1 MKLWEQSIP
10 PGAPRDPDLNIPKLA
25 KDFNIAGGNI
35 VSAAINACIL
45 ASSRREAVAMRHVV
59 EAIARE
65 MIKMGKQVSQAFFG
79 EYYEFV
85 KGLQ

>member
-1 MKLWEQSIP
+1 
-10 PGAPRDPDLNIPKLA
+10 
-25 KDFNIAGGNI
+25 
-35 VSAAINACIL
+35 
-45 ASSRREAVAMRHVV
+45 
-59 EAIARE
+59 